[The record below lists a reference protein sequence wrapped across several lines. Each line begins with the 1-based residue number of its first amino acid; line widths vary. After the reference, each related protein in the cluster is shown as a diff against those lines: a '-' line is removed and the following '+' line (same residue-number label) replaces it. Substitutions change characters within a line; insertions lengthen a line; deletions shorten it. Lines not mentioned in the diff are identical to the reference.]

1 MRLIG
6 IEGKRMQLERE
17 ADQSRVWVDRHRCQ
31 DLDCGYAITCQDLDW
46 GYAITAHRGHGLTA
60 DAALISGDPSAWA
73 QLLYTL
79 ATRQREQIRFYGVD
93 EPQMSVPTRRCRP
106 SRCPGLEGAAAH
118 LVPGHAAGLPTLGA
132 CDNVSRLPAGR

>member
-17 ADQSRVWVDRHRCQ
+17 ADQSRVWVDSPR
-31 DLDCGYAITCQDLDW
+31 CQDLDW
-46 GYAITAHRGHGLTA
+46 GYAITAHRGQGLTA

-79 ATRQREQIRFYGVD
+79 ATRQREEIRFYGVD
-93 EPQMSVPTRRCRP
+93 EPQMSGPTRRCRP